1 MFCSNDN
8 IYKIHILDYQF
19 WIPNTCNHNAQRR
32 TMQQVIIASICTQSM
47 GKEGE
52 KKGGQGRQADKQR
65 WIGVRTLFAHVKQGK
80 RKR

>member
-32 TMQQVIIASICTQSM
+32 TTMQQVIIASAHNLWVKKVKRGDRVDRQIN
-47 GKEGE
+47 
-52 KKGGQGRQADKQR
+52 KGG
-65 WIGVRTLFAHVKQGK
+65 LELEHCLHM
-80 RKR
+80 